1 MQTNITTRNTQSIVP
16 QEENPL
22 LKVNV
27 QINIAAQLHFS
38 LFPPKI
44 TPSFLSIGG
53 SGDIPSPLKALGP
66 LSNTLSKMLKNRADS
81 LLNRSGFQQKEKI
94 ISQSISRTSE
104 TSPLTTTNLSILR
117 LPNETP
123 DPIRSTI
130 TTSNKYEIPE
140 LSNDIE
146 DFLGELKSLDL
157 PNISDS
163 PIEMSPYPTDSPSLQ
178 SNSKILK
185 TPHPVN
191 RSSEIKGSTPFLEAK
206 NPTENKT
213 TTLGNGAF
221 IKATPPKKQ
230 LSIEE
235 KKTTPKSTPQE
246 KRSPTLFKPL
256 NPISFPNI
264 TSPTLSEKTTPS
276 AYSTPIIRGP
286 SRLVSSGKSLIE
298 S

>member
-191 RSSEIKGSTPFLEAK
+191 RSSE
-206 NPTENKT
+206 
-213 TTLGNGAF
+213 TLGNGAF